1 MNEIVVILAAAVMG
15 GWLILT
21 RTGVIDRVRGCIQVD
36 PAAAKDLIQKRD
48 AVIID
53 VREADEFASF
63 RIPRSRHIPLR
74 QIGRRINE
82 LEKFRERPI
91 LLNCRSGIRSA
102 KACSLL
108 RKNGYEAY
116 NLKGGL
122 VGWARA
128 NMSIED

>member
-1 MNEIVVILAAAVMG
+1 MAAAVLG

-21 RTGVIDRVRGCIQVD
+21 RTGVIDRIRGCINID
-36 PAAAKDLIQKRD
+36 PAAARDLIQKRD

-53 VREADEFASF
+53 VREADEFASC

-82 LEKFRERPI
+82 LEKYRERPI
-91 LLNCRSGIRSA
+91 LLNCRSGSRSA

-116 NLKGGL
+116 NLRGGL